1 MMTPTEGGGGVVEV
15 RCGING
21 SKRQYNCI
29 VDSGASNTLVSARI
43 LKPKGPLKHMATGAG
58 MMPVYEQA
66 IRLSIADGVDVDLTA
81 YVEMAELRG
90 IDVLIGQD
98 FLRHF
103 KSVVFDYAHN
113 RFIFTR

>member
-1 MMTPTEGGGGVVEV
+1 MRLSLSRGIVKATSLKSWLLACTLLFVTGFAHASPRKREFIMMTPTEGGGGVVGV

-29 VDSGASNTLVSARI
+29 VDSGASNTLVSDRI

-66 IRLSIADGVDVDLTA
+66 I
-81 YVEMAELRG
+81 
-90 IDVLIGQD
+90 
-98 FLRHF
+98 
-103 KSVVFDYAHN
+103 
-113 RFIFTR
+113 